1 MSQHSPA
8 YHLVRPPTRAAAA
21 PVLDAAQ
28 QAVVD
33 HEGLPLLVLAG
44 PGTGKTTAIVE
55 AVVDRITRR
64 GIDPDRVLVLT
75 FSRKA
80 AEELRQRI
88 TARLGR
94 TTREPLALTFHS
106 YAYALVRREFTLA
119 GDEPPT
125 LLSGPEQLLE
135 VRRLLRG
142 EAEDGGTRWPERLRP
157 ALGTRGFAAELR
169 DFLLRG
175 AERGLDGHALA
186 RLGRQRDRD
195 DWVAAGAFLARYDA
209 RFDLAPVPAYDYAE
223 IIRIAAALLARGAVR
238 ERERKA
244 YDVVLV
250 DEYQDTDPAQ
260 EALLHALAG
269 DGRELIVVGDPDQAI
284 YAFRGADVS
293 AIMRFPDRFR
303 TPDDRPARVIALGI
317 CRRSGT
323 ALLAASRRIAARLP
337 APPAAALSATRAA
350 GGPRAVR
357 PRGDHPDGGHRH
369 AGGPEG
375 DQPPRGQPGGDRPH
389 AGGPEGEQS
398 RAGGPGGEQSRAG
411 APEGE
416 QSRAGGPGGEQS
428 RAGGPGGEQ
437 SRAGGPGGEQ
447 HAGGPED
454 EQQHAGGL
462 EGEQPPVGRPRDGQ
476 PLGGHRDLRPLPSV
490 PAGKIRVVIAS
501 SASQEATVVADAL
514 RRAHL
519 HDGVPWSSMAV
530 LVRSVIGQVPLLRRA
545 LAATGVPSV
554 IAGDELPLEAEPG
567 VRPLLLLLRCAL
579 HPETLDEE
587 AAVELLAGPLGGTDA
602 LGLRRL
608 RRALRAATREA
619 GEERPPQPLAAVLHD
634 PRELTLI
641 RATAAEAA
649 RRVAGLLALAR
660 QTAAE
665 GNAHD
670 VLWAVWHESGLAPAW
685 QAVSAAGGSRGAAA
699 DRDLDAVC
707 ALFDSAARFVVRLP
721 PGSASLFLDS
731 MSGQEIPGD
740 TLAGHAPAGD
750 AVRILTAH
758 RAKGLEWDV
767 VVVAGVQ
774 EGIWPD
780 LRMRSSLLGMDELM
794 DAAAG
799 VLAPGAGADAMAA
812 ALAAKLLNEERR
824 LFYVA
829 VTRARRQLV
838 VTAAGSDDSQERPSR
853 FLAELAGDEIA
864 IEDVSG
870 AAPRWLSLPA
880 LTAGLRRAAA
890 DPDRPPALR
899 RAAAAQLARLA
910 AAGVRGAH
918 PAQWYQLTELSDPG
932 PIPAAADG
940 LLVRL
945 SPSQVESFHRCGL
958 RWLLEVA
965 AGAGSSDVIRHFGI
979 LIHAAAV
986 LAATGASG
994 EAIDQRIDEIWHHL
1008 DFGSPWYGEK
1018 ERERARIMVNK
1029 FLAWHRANPREL
1041 VAVEQKLQAQVGA
1054 VEITG
1059 RVDRLERDQVGR
1071 AIVVDLKTGSTAV
1084 PSADLDRH
1092 PQLGVY
1098 QLAVLLGAFER
1109 FGLTEPGGAELIQVG
1124 KASLA
1129 AQVRVQPQRALP
1141 DDPEPEWARDLVE
1154 TVAAG
1159 MAGPLFEARVNPGC
1173 RNCPVR
1179 SCCPVHPDGEQVT
1192 P

>member
-1 MSQHSPA
+1 MSEHSPA
-8 YHLVRPPTRAAAA
+8 YHLVRPPARAAGA
-21 PVLDAAQ
+21 PDLDAAQ
-28 QAVVD
+28 RAVVD

-55 AVVDRITRR
+55 TVVDRITRR

-142 EAEDGGTRWPERLRP
+142 EAEDGGSRWPERLRP

-175 AERGLDGHALA
+175 AERGFDGRALA

-223 IIRIAAALLARGAVR
+223 IIRIAAALLSRGAVR

-284 YAFRGADVS
+284 YAFRGADVR
-293 AIMRFPDRFR
+293 AIMRFPERFR
-303 TPDDRPARVIALGI
+303 TPDDQPARIIALGT
-317 CRRSGT
+317 CRRSGP

-337 APPAAALSATRAA
+337 APPAAALAAVAPATVP
-350 GGPRAVR
+350 GPRK
-357 PRGDHPDGGHRH
+357 PGSG
-369 AGGPEG
+369 
-375 DQPPRGQPGGDRPH
+375 QPGRGQPDDRP
-389 AGGPEGEQS
+389 
-398 RAGGPGGEQSRAG
+398 RAG
-411 APEGE
+411 
-416 QSRAGGPGGEQS
+416 
-428 RAGGPGGEQ
+428 
-437 SRAGGPGGEQ
+437 
-447 HAGGPED
+447 
-454 EQQHAGGL
+454 
-462 EGEQPPVGRPRDGQ
+462 QPPA
-476 PLGGHRDLRPLPSV
+476 GHRDVRPLPSAPPGTV
-490 PAGKIRVVIAS
+490 RVVIAS

-608 RRALRAATREA
+608 RRALRAAARDA
-619 GEERPPQPLAAVLHD
+619 GEDAPAQPLAAVLRD

-641 RATAAEAA
+641 RATAADAA
-649 RRVAGLLALAR
+649 RRVAALLALAR

-670 VLWAVWHESGLAPAW
+670 VLWAVWDASGLAPAW
-685 QAVSAAGGSRGAAA
+685 QATSAAGGSRGAAA

-731 MSGQEIPGD
+731 MSGQEIAGD
-740 TLAGHAPAGD
+740 TLADSAPEGD

-774 EGIWPD
+774 EGVWPD

-794 DAAAG
+794 DAASG
-799 VLAPGAGADAMAA
+799 VLVPGTGTDAIAA

-829 VTRARRQLV
+829 VTRARRHLV
-838 VTAAGSDDSQERPSR
+838 VTASGSDDSQERPSR
-853 FLAELAGDEIA
+853 FLAELAGDAID

-880 LTAGLRRAAA
+880 LTADLRRAAA

-918 PAQWYQLTELSDPG
+918 PGQWYQLTELSDTG

-986 LAATGASG
+986 LAATGADA
-994 EAIDQRIDEIWHHL
+994 EMIDGRIDEIWHHL
-1008 DFGSPWYGEK
+1008 DFGSPWYSEK
-1018 ERERARIMVNK
+1018 ERDRARIMVNK

-1041 VAVEQKLQAQVGA
+1041 VAVEQQLRAQVGA

-1059 RVDRLERDQVGR
+1059 RVDRLERDPDGR
-1071 AIVVDLKTGSTAV
+1071 AIVVDLKTGSAPV
-1084 PSADLDRH
+1084 PSGDLDRH

-1124 KASLA
+1124 KASLS
-1129 AQVRVQPQRALP
+1129 AQVRVQPQRPLS
-1141 DDPEPEWARDLVE
+1141 DDPEPDWARDLVE

-1159 MAGPLFEARVNPGC
+1159 MAGPLFQAKVNPGC

-1179 SCCPVHPDGEQVT
+1179 TCCPVHPDGAQVT
-1192 P
+1192 R

>member
-1 MSQHSPA
+1 MSEHSPA
-8 YHLVRPPTRAAAA
+8 YHLVRPPPRAGGA

-28 QAVVD
+28 RAVVD

-55 AVVDRITRR
+55 TVVDRITRR

-175 AERGLDGHALA
+175 AERGFDGRALA

-223 IIRIAAALLARGAVR
+223 IIRIAAALLSRGAVR

-303 TPDDRPARVIALGI
+303 TPDDRPARIIALGT
-317 CRRSGT
+317 CRRSG
-323 ALLAASRRIAARLP
+323 AVLLAASRRIAARLP
-337 APPAAALSATRAA
+337 APPAAQPRPAA
-350 GGPRAVR
+350 PPAAVPAPRK
-357 PRGDHPDGGHRH
+357 PGN
-369 AGGPEG
+369 
-375 DQPPRGQPGGDRPH
+375 GQGGDRPR
-389 AGGPEGEQS
+389 GS
-398 RAGGPGGEQSRAG
+398 
-411 APEGE
+411 
-416 QSRAGGPGGEQS
+416 
-428 RAGGPGGEQ
+428 
-437 SRAGGPGGEQ
+437 
-447 HAGGPED
+447 
-454 EQQHAGGL
+454 
-462 EGEQPPVGRPRDGQ
+462 QPP
-476 PLGGHRDLRPLPSV
+476 GGHRDLRPLPSA
-490 PAGKIRVVIAS
+490 PAGTVRVVIAA

-519 HDGVPWSSMAV
+519 YDGVPWSSMAV

-608 RRALRAATREA
+608 RRALRAAARDA
-619 GEERPPQPLAAVLHD
+619 GEAPSASPSPLHWQPLAAVLRD

-641 RATAAEAA
+641 HASAADAA

-670 VLWAVWHESGLAPAW
+670 VLWAVWDASGIAPVW
-685 QAVSAAGGSRGAAA
+685 QATSAAGGSRGAAA

-707 ALFDSAARFVVRLP
+707 ALFDSAARFAVRLP

-740 TLAGHAPAGD
+740 TLADHAPEGD

-799 VLAPGAGADAMAA
+799 VLVPGTGTDAMAA

-829 VTRARRQLV
+829 VTRARRHLV
-838 VTAAGSDDSQERPSR
+838 VTASGSDDSQERPSR
-853 FLAELAGDEIA
+853 FLAELAGDDIG

-880 LTAGLRRAAA
+880 LTADLRR
-890 DPDRPPALR
+890 
-899 RAAAAQLARLA
+899 A

-918 PAQWYQLTELSDPG
+918 PGQWYQLTELSDPG
-932 PIPAAADG
+932 PVPAAADG

-986 LAATGASG
+986 LAATGAD
-994 EAIDQRIDEIWHHL
+994 ADMIDGRIDEIWHHL
-1008 DFGSPWYGEK
+1008 DFGSPWYSEK
-1018 ERERARIMVNK
+1018 ERERARVMVNK

-1041 VAVEQKLQAQVGA
+1041 VAVEQQLRTQVGA

-1059 RVDRLERDQVGR
+1059 RVDRLERDPDGR
-1071 AIVVDLKTGSTAV
+1071 AIVVDLKTGSTPV
-1084 PSADLDRH
+1084 PSTDLDRH

-1124 KASLA
+1124 KASLS

-1141 DDPEPEWARDLVE
+1141 DDPEPDWARDLVE
-1154 TVAAG
+1154 IVAAG
-1159 MAGPLFEARVNPGC
+1159 MAGPLFEAKVNPGC

-1179 SCCPVHPDGEQVT
+1179 TCCPVHPDGEQVT
-1192 P
+1192 R